1 MTLENLVNRS
11 LDRVDPDK
19 NTITRLLT
27 AADGSLAN
35 ARLEGMTPE
44 GSFDMAYK
52 AIIQLA
58 NAALQAN
65 GYRTLTS
72 VAGHHQTLIQSLP
85 QTIGL
90 DTQKMI
96 LLDSLRKQRN
106 LIDYSG
112 DSVTRELAA
121 EATEHAVELQKLVVD
136 WLQANKPELSTTA

>member
-1 MTLENLVNRS
+1 MTLENLVNRT
-11 LDRVDPDK
+11 LDRIVPDK
-19 NTITRLLT
+19 DTITRLLS

-35 ARLEGMTPE
+35 ARLSGITSE

-52 AIIQLA
+52 AIMQLA

-72 VAGHHQTLIQSLP
+72 VSGHHRTLIQLLP

-90 DTQKMI
+90 DSEKMV
-96 LLDSLRKQRN
+96 LFESLRKQRN

-112 DSVTRELAA
+112 DSVTDELAA
-121 EATEHAVELQKLVVD
+121 EAVEHAAYLQKQVID
-136 WLQANKPELSTTA
+136 WLKANKPELMG